1 MIRYYVNE
9 EEKVVVAS
17 FDKDNDSHDSRE
29 TVLEYLLNDVIKIF
43 SNSNKRIIVNVDT
56 LFYRLINK
64 YNKRMGMSGLARCHD
79 EDKWNE
85 EIGKRIARDR
95 LMRKYN
101 NLKFDIVCEIERQVK
116 DVLTTITN
124 RITKVKDKHKKFSN
138 SLLLHPQT
146 QYRERLQPKKKTKRL
161 TLHAR
166 PHS

>member
-1 MIRYYVNE
+1 MIRYYINE

-43 SNSNKRIIVNVDT
+43 SNSNKRVIVNVDT
-56 LFYRLINK
+56 LFYHLIHK
-64 YNKRMGMSGLARCHD
+64 YNKRMGMSGLARCHE

-124 RITKVKDKHKKFSN
+124 RTTKVKDKHKKFSKD
-138 SLLLHPQT
+138 LAIT
-146 QYRERLQPKKKTKRL
+146 AAMKMADK
-161 TLHAR
+161 
-166 PHS
+166 

>member
-17 FDKDNDSHDSRE
+17 FDKNNDSHDSRE

-43 SNSNKRIIVNVDT
+43 GNSNKRIIVNVDT
-56 LFYRLINK
+56 LFYHLIHK

-124 RITKVKDKHKKFSN
+124 RTTKVKDKHKKFSRD
-138 SLLLHPQT
+138 LAIT
-146 QYRERLQPKKKTKRL
+146 AAMKMADK
-161 TLHAR
+161 
-166 PHS
+166 

>member
-29 TVLEYLLNDVIKIF
+29 TVLEYLFNDIAKIF
-43 SNSNKRIIVNVDT
+43 MNSNKRIVINIDT

-124 RITKVKDKHKKFSN
+124 RTTKVKDKHKKFSKD
-138 SLLLHPQT
+138 LAIAAAM
-146 QYRERLQPKKKTKRL
+146 KMADK
-161 TLHAR
+161 
-166 PHS
+166 

>member
-1 MIRYYVNE
+1 MIRYYINE

-43 SNSNKRIIVNVDT
+43 GNSNKRIIMNVDT

-85 EIGKRIARDR
+85 EVGKRIARDR

-124 RITKVKDKHKKFSN
+124 RTTKVKEKHKKFSKD
-138 SLLLHPQT
+138 LAIT
-146 QYRERLQPKKKTKRL
+146 AAMKMADK
-161 TLHAR
+161 
-166 PHS
+166 

>member
-29 TVLEYLLNDVIKIF
+29 TVLEYLFNDIAKIF
-43 SNSNKRIIVNVDT
+43 MNSNKRIVINIDT

-124 RITKVKDKHKKFSN
+124 RTTKVKDKHKKFSKD
-138 SLLLHPQT
+138 LAIT
-146 QYRERLQPKKKTKRL
+146 AAMKMADK
-161 TLHAR
+161 
-166 PHS
+166 